1 MPLGFVTSPFF
12 SRNLVRTIPDLRRT
26 LARQIAPYDLARVE
40 PQAMTDGYE
49 ESL

>member
-1 MPLGFVTSPFF
+1 
-12 SRNLVRTIPDLRRT
+12 